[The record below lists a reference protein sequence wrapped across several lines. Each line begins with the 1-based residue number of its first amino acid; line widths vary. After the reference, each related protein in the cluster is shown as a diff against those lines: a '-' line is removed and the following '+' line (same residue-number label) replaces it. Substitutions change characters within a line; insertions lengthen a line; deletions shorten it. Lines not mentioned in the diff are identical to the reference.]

1 MHNEESIHFTLV
13 LLLIGATALAET
25 KEFEI
30 YVLVYEVLES
40 NHITFPTSGA
50 SAVKKN
56 DGDQYFYLTPT
67 YTNLPSG
74 RNIYFRSMY
83 SHSTSESAIA
93 SKYIK
98 MTKTSHDP
106 KAKYYSGK
114 AVGGHTYY
122 LAAAGQ
128 AIPNDEFLGNTSF
141 IVQGRWTP

>member
-1 MHNEESIHFTLV
+1 
-13 LLLIGATALAET
+13 
-25 KEFEI
+25 
-30 YVLVYEVLES
+30 
-40 NHITFPTSGA
+40 
-50 SAVKKN
+50 
-56 DGDQYFYLTPT
+56 
-67 YTNLPSG
+67 
-74 RNIYFRSMY
+74 
-83 SHSTSESAIA
+83 
-93 SKYIK
+93 

>member
-1 MHNEESIHFTLV
+1 MKRVFIFTLV

-98 MTKTSHDP
+98 MTKPRMIQRPSIIR
-106 KAKYYSGK
+106 
-114 AVGGHTYY
+114 VR
-122 LAAAGQ
+122 Q
-128 AIPNDEFLGNTSF
+128 
-141 IVQGRWTP
+141 

>member
-1 MHNEESIHFTLV
+1 MANTKISIVMDMWTEK
-13 LLLIGATALAET
+13 G
-25 KEFEI
+25 
-30 YVLVYEVLES
+30 
-40 NHITFPTSGA
+40 
-50 SAVKKN
+50 N
-56 DGDQYFYLTPT
+56 DGVT
-67 YTNLPSG
+67 YDKVA
-74 RNIYFRSMY
+74 
-83 SHSTSESAIA
+83 SAIA